1 MLLPDSSP
9 GLEEELEFS
18 RRTGDLAKVGQLR
31 RAEGL
36 SLALL
41 TPSPVLSLF
50 TMLSLKDA

>member
-31 RAEGL
+31 GAEGL